1 MEDYA
6 RQLIEDGL
14 SLEREAESMTIAEI
28 MAPVRKAAG
37 AVDEAEIVRLVEA
50 ARNDHHGCKPARGR
64 RRKGIVM
71 ASHVFDEMA
80 DRIERLKTAIS
91 IRRGLEDVAAGQT
104 RPARQTIEG
113 LAAEL
118 GLKLDQ
124 DLT

>member
-1 MEDYA
+1 
-6 RQLIEDGL
+6 
-14 SLEREAESMTIAEI
+14 
-28 MAPVRKAAG
+28 
-37 AVDEAEIVRLVEA
+37 
-50 ARNDHHGCKPARGR
+50 
-64 RRKGIVM
+64 M